1 VIEMPPF
8 HPDWLVN
15 FWLGTP
21 FLNMFD
27 PHAVLIFLLVVT
39 VMIVIIQRRSLAYK
53 QEFAA
58 EENQFQLL
66 LKKKAVIEDQM
77 ASLDLQKMQGKIGE
91 DQYIN
96 RMNEYK
102 LHLNNVKSELIR
114 FT

>member
-1 VIEMPPF
+1 MPPF

-27 PHAVLIFLLVVT
+27 PHAVLIFLIVVT
-39 VMIVIIQRRSLAYK
+39 VMIVFIQRKNHTYK

-58 EENQFQLL
+58 DENQFQLL
-66 LKKKAVIEDQM
+66 LKKKSVIEDQM
-77 ASLDLQKMQGKIGE
+77 ALLDKQKMQGEIGE

-96 RMNEYK
+96 RKNEYE